1 MQKLEYIQLLDCY
14 GKLLTENQQEILKMY
29 YGFDLTLSEIAEQK
43 GVSRQSVSEAIT
55 KSKRQL
61 EEFEEKLGFVRTV
74 KELKD
79 SKDKLIRDVLD
90 WTEKETSLDG
100 EEKRKLAQL
109 LNREV

>member
-1 MQKLEYIQLLDCY
+1 
-14 GKLLTENQQEILKMY
+14 MY

-43 GVSRQSVSEAIT
+43 GVSRQSISETIA

-74 KELKD
+74 KELKEGRD
-79 SKDKLIRDVLD
+79 RLVRDVLD

-100 EEKRKLAQL
+100 EEKRALAQL
-109 LNREV
+109 LNRER